1 MVPVVFCNGRIF
13 KVPKHETEYLD
24 EIAVTANNGIDKLY
38 KKQKKVRNPNL
49 YQLGFRTIFS
59 AGSHFVYNKVM
70 LGHKFRQKNLS

>member
-38 KKQKKVRNPNL
+38 KKRKKYGIQIYINL
-49 YQLGFRTIFS
+49 DSVLYLVPVHILFTI
-59 AGSHFVYNKVM
+59 K
-70 LGHKFRQKNLS
+70 